1 MVSLPD
7 VAVRRP
13 ITIFMVTLAVVTFG
27 LLAAGRLP
35 VDLLPDL
42 SYPTL
47 TIQTVYE
54 DAAPISVE
62 QFITEPVE
70 EAVGVIPGVREMRSI
85 SRSGLSEVILEFD
98 WDEDMDFA
106 ALDVREKLGLV
117 RLPQE
122 ADVPRV
128 LRFDPSLDPIVR
140 LAFSGERPLDDLRQL
155 AERWLKPRLESLQG
169 VAAAKVR
176 GGLDPEIVVSGDE
189 ERLAALGLTLDD
201 LARAL
206 EAENVNQPG
215 GTLKDFNAVYLV
227 RTLHE
232 FDDLSQLRRTVVRE
246 GPDGRV
252 RVEDVATVTRG
263 HRDRDEITRS
273 GGREVVELALHREGS
288 ANTVAVSAGI
298 QAELNALQREL
309 PPDLRL
315 EVLTDQSRYISA
327 AVSQVWSAA
336 FLGGLLAVLVLYFF
350 LRDALSTLIIAL
362 SIPVSVIATFLPMQ
376 QAGVSLNIMSLGGL
390 ALGVGMLVDSSIV
403 VLEAIDRRRREGRSR
418 AEAAVR
424 GAGEVAGAVT
434 ASTLTTVAVFFP
446 IVFVEGIAGQLFYD
460 QAVTVCFSLLA
471 SLLVALTV
479 IPALAGLDPAAWANT
494 AARTLFRWDGPTTPV
509 SQWTTTA
516 HGVAWHFVRRGK
528 PLRWPAGLPGRLL
541 LLPLLLVPALLIL
554 ALRVIVLLLL
564 PVLWV
569 LQVMADLL
577 FPYVGVLRLFGLEMG
592 PVGDGRHWFSR
603 ILTVWL
609 VLIPIRPA
617 LFLMVAA
624 VALIWMLA
632 SRLFSVTTWPLA
644 RAFDGLGRAYPGGL
658 QSALRRRWLVLLAAG
673 GVFAL
678 SLVGLSGLGTNLV
691 PDLSQGEF
699 AFQLRLQEGTPLEA
713 TAETVE
719 TIEAALVSQPRFARV
734 FSLVGSLPSTA
745 SGRRTTGEN
754 LAQIDLVLEPGAGAE
769 AEAEAVAEARRV
781 LRLYPHVEAEL
792 VRPSVLSVKP
802 PVAVKVFAEDL
813 DLLDAAARQAA
824 TVVARVPGV
833 VDVAS
838 SSEPGNP
845 EVRVE
850 LDRERAASLGVTP
863 AAVGSALRRK
873 ILGEKVG
880 EFREGEERLDIRLR
894 ASETARERA
903 SDVASLRV
911 SLPDGSAV
919 PVSAVARVDV
929 GRGPAAIQ
937 RAGGAR
943 VAEITGKVAGGDLGR
958 TLERVRATVAGL
970 DLPAGADAELAGQ
983 DEELQVSFASLRLML
998 ALAVF
1003 LVYVV
1008 MAAQFES
1015 LLHPFVILLSIPLA
1029 LVGVVAAL
1037 LLTDTS
1043 ISVLVLIGAVMLA
1056 GIVVNNAIVLVDAI
1070 NRRRR
1075 EGEALDAAIV
1085 AGGHERLRPIL
1096 MTTTTTVLGLLPMA
1110 LGLGAGDELRAPL
1123 ALTVIGGLLAATVLT
1138 LVVIPCVYRVFSRP
1152 GALPSRV
1159 TSLAGEGGPLPAG
1172 GEAS

>member
-479 IPALAGLDPAAWANT
+479 IPALAGLDPAAWAGGS
-494 AARTLFRWDGPTTPV
+494 AGTLFRWDRTLSGAEAGP
-509 SQWTTTA
+509 
-516 HGVAWHFVRRGK
+516 AW
-528 PLRWPAGLPGRLL
+528 LT
-541 LLPLLLVPALLIL
+541 I
-554 ALRVIVLLLL
+554 
-564 PVLWV
+564 
-569 LQVMADLL
+569 
-577 FPYVGVLRLFGLEMG
+577 RLFGLEMG
-592 PVGDGRHWFSR
+592 PIGDGRHWFSR
-603 ILTVWL
+603 LLSLLLYPVRL
-609 VLIPIRPA
+609 A
-617 LFLMVAA
+617 LFLVLAA
-624 VALIWMLA
+624 LAGLWVVLSRAFAAL
-632 SRLFSVTTWPLA
+632 TWPLA

-813 DLLDAAARQAA
+813 DLLDAAARQTA

-1037 LLTDTS
+1037 LLTGTS

-1152 GALPSRV
+1152 GSLPSRV